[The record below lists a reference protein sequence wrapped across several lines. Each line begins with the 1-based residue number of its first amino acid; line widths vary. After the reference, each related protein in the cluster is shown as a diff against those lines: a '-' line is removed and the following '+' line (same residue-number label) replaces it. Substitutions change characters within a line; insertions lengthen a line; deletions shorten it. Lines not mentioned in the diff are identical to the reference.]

1 MPVSKKED
9 RFVQQGDLL
18 NIVRT
23 MRSLLSSFDDARYV
37 INASF
42 DHIDPGLEAAVRTVR
57 SSTSDA
63 ATEISSFLDRLEASP
78 LVVEQRKASL
88 GQVEVP

>member
-23 MRSLLSSFDDARYV
+23 MRSLLSQFDDARYV

-42 DHIDPGLEAAVRTVR
+42 DHIDPGLETAIREVRV
-57 SSTSDA
+57 STSDT
-63 ATEISSFLDRLEASP
+63 ATKIYSFLEKLEANP
-78 LVVEQRKASL
+78 VVVEQRKVSL
-88 GQVEVP
+88 GQLEAP